1 MQLTVHRGTH
11 AIGGNCVELRTSATR
26 LVIDV
31 GMPLVDANGESFDSQ
46 SLEGKSVEEL
56 LRDGTLP
63 DVPGL
68 FDQRPSPDGI
78 LISHAHAD
86 HTGLLRYTQKDIPVY
101 LSPGTSDMMY
111 VALKFAR
118 QRGVAR
124 ARQQQFT
131 PEVPFRLGDFTIT
144 AHPVDHSAFDSMAFI
159 IEAEGKRVL
168 YSGDLRRHGRKP
180 GMAKD
185 LIRAASKAP
194 IDVMLMEGTHI
205 SPTEERRV
213 TEQDLEKELVGILR
227 GSKGIALACFSPLH
241 VDRLVTFYRA
251 ATQADRTFVADPYAG
266 LVMHKAS
273 QHSGV
278 PDATAARKLRVYYDR
293 YFVRTY
299 RKRALTETFELFKPK
314 RIAMDDLRARPT
326 DFVMVFRPSMIE
338 SGFDIGLLPHARCI
352 YSYWSGYL
360 KKPRWVDL
368 QERLK
373 TVDGDFVKAHTSG
386 HILPGDFKGLVE
398 EIGPGTL
405 VPIHTCEPEGF
416 RAYFDNVVLL
426 EDGQAMKI

>member
-11 AIGGNCVELRTSATR
+11 TIGGNCVELRAGSTR
-26 LVIDV
+26 LIVDV

-56 LRDGTLP
+56 LKEGTLP
-63 DVPGL
+63 DAPGL
-68 FDQRPSPDGI
+68 FDERPSPDAI
-78 LISHAHAD
+78 LVSHAHAD
-86 HTGLLRYTQKDIPVY
+86 HTGLLRYTSRDIPVY
-101 LSPGTSDMMY
+101 MSPGTSDMMY
-111 VALKFAR
+111 VALKFAG

-124 ARQQQFT
+124 ARQEKFT
-131 PEVPFRLGDFTIT
+131 PTVPFEIGDFTIT

-168 YSGDLRRHGRKP
+168 YSGDIRRHGRKP

-205 SPTEERRV
+205 CPTEEPRV

-227 GSKGIALACFSPLH
+227 ETKGLALACFSPLH

-251 ATQADRTFVADPYAG
+251 TTQADRTFVADPYAG

-278 PDATAARKLRVYYDR
+278 PDATAARKLRVYYDP
-293 YFVRTY
+293 YFEESYERRELGYVSDMFA
-299 RKRALTETFELFKPK
+299 RKRVQ
-314 RIAMDDLRARPT
+314 MDELRARPT

-338 SGFDIGLLPHARCI
+338 HDFDIGLLPHARCI

-360 KKPRWVDL
+360 RKPQWVDL

-373 TVDGDFVKAHTSG
+373 TVDGDLVQAHTSG
-386 HILPGDFKGLVE
+386 HIFPDDFKGLVE

-405 VPIHTCEPEGF
+405 VPIHTCEPQAF

-426 EDGQAMKI
+426 EDGQVMEI